1 MFDVPFVRAE
11 LERRHAGRPTAIIQ
25 RDYLDLAIYWADI
38 IDIIGLHNL
47 QGITPNFSSRFR
59 MCCVDMCWIGN
70 GEVLSEGCRKATD
83 ELCTSH
89 A

>member
-11 LERRHAGRPTAIIQ
+11 LERLHAGRHTAIIE

-47 QGITPNFSSRFR
+47 QGVIPQIFFKISYLLRR
-59 MCCVDMCWIGN
+59 H
-70 GEVLSEGCRKATD
+70 VLDRQWGSFAQRRA
-83 ELCTSH
+83 
-89 A
+89 AR